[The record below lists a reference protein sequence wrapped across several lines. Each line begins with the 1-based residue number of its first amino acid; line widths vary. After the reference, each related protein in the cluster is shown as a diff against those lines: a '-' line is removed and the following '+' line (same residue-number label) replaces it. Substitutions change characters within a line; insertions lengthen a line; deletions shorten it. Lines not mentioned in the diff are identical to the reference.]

1 MRCSDTKLSKGH
13 LTQEYV
19 LYSPL
24 YVKFKSRE
32 NQSFLV
38 EVGRGVVPGGGQ
50 RVVPY
55 PWGAGNVLSWSAG

>member
-1 MRCSDTKLSKGH
+1 MHCSDTKLSKGH

-38 EVGRGVVPGGGQ
+38 EVGRGVVPGEGRG
-50 RVVPY
+50 
-55 PWGAGNVLSWSAG
+55 